1 MIGKATVLLTLV
13 VIITAELNAGWN
25 RGPMFEPWPILT
37 GSEVSSLPAYRGSY
51 PSSYSLGAGDSIGFT
66 TYDYGSNGSALKNL
80 INFGDGAMSLGRM
93 GATILDPGTAD
104 RGTWFSH
111 STDSGSNWPAFTKVE
126 VSRTGWGSIDQF
138 SDVGGVEVV
147 ASHDFGVFAIKTN
160 VDAAR
165 GVGIWSEATVGASVW
180 PRIAVTNPFSVHL
193 VASFGGNPPTDISY
207 TRSTD
212 AGATFDIVDQLMFT
226 ASPGVLPG
234 ADAQDIAAFGTS
246 VAILNASGVNLQGG
260 DVGLMTSTDEGTTWT
275 EQVIYDVAGAGEL
288 PSGTEEFQPDGSCAA
303 VYDNNGNLHAVW
315 STFLAVGNVSND
327 PELFYSVDAPIMYW
341 SEATGVVPIAYPL
354 PDTSIGLPNGRN
366 GNYATAPDIGVD
378 AANNLYV
385 VYSSMVNDQDTAGL
399 YFEHLFAVRS
409 YDNGATWTEPLE
421 LTPGTGF
428 DASFPSIADLV
439 DDNMHIVYNCDPLA
453 GNNLQGNHA
462 QIQVAVMYLR
472 APAIVTG
479 VEPHDDGRPATF
491 RLEQNYPNPFNPGSE
506 IKFRIAESAPVSL
519 VVFDILGN
527 QVATLVNEVLPP
539 GEYSQLFDGSR
550 LASGVYFYRLSSGMN
565 VASRKMV
572 LLK

>member
-1 MIGKATVLLTLV
+1 MIGKATVFFTLILLILSP
-13 VIITAELNAGWN
+13 LNAGSN
-25 RGPMFEPWPILT
+25 RGPAFEALPNLN
-37 GSEVSSLPAYRGSY
+37 GSEISSMPVYRGNY

-80 INFGDGAMSLGRM
+80 VNFGDGAISFARM
-93 GATILDPGTAD
+93 GATVLDPGTAD

-111 STDSGSNWPAFTKVE
+111 STDTGSTWPSFAKVE
-126 VSRTGWGSIDQF
+126 ISRTGWGSIDQF
-138 SDVGGVEVV
+138 ADVGGVEVV
-147 ASHDFGVFAIKTN
+147 ASHDFGAFAIKTN

-234 ADAQDIAAFGTS
+234 ADAQDIAAFGTN
-246 VAILNASGVNLQGG
+246 VAIVNASGVSLSGG
-260 DVGLMTSTDEGTTWT
+260 DVGLMTSADDGTTWA

-288 PSGTEEFQPDGSCAA
+288 PTGSEEFQPDGSCAA
-303 VYDNNGNLHAVW
+303 VYDNNGVLHVVW
-315 STFLAVGNVSND
+315 STFLAVGNATND

-341 SEATGVVPIAYPL
+341 SEATGVIPIAYPL

-399 YFEHLFAVRS
+399 YYEHLFAVRS

-453 GNNLQGNHA
+453 GNSLQGDHV
-462 QIQVAVMYLR
+462 QIPVAVMYLQS
-472 APAIVTG
+472 PAIVTG
-479 VEPHDDGRPATF
+479 VTPHDNGLPEAF

-506 IKFRIAESAPVSL
+506 IRFRIAQSGPVSL
-519 VVFDILGN
+519 VLYDLLGN
-527 QVATLVNEVLPP
+527 EVATLVNEPMTP
-539 GEYSQLFDGSR
+539 GEYHRAFDGSQ
-550 LASGVYFYRLSSGMN
+550 LSSGVYFYRLSSGTN
-565 VASRKMV
+565 VATRKM
-572 LLK
+572 LLMK